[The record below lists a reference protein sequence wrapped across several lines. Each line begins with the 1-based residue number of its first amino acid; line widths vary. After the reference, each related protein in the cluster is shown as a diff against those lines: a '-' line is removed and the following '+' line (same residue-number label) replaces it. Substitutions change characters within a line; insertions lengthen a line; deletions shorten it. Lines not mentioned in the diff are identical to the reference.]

1 MVPSVR
7 AITIAVVLGAV
18 AACAPGDVLLTEAPP
33 GYVQQAPARVA
44 NIEWSRAETVTV
56 ALSEFRF
63 TPQELVFRRGVPY
76 RLRIENGGKF
86 SHTFNAEG
94 FFEAIAVQKLRSG
107 ENETALPYVKN
118 VVVAPREVKDLYF
131 LAVVPG
137 SYDLRC
143 SVILHDVFGMTGTIE
158 IR

>member
-1 MVPSVR
+1 MIENVR
-7 AITIAVVLGAV
+7 AITIAIVLGAV
-18 AACAPGDVLLTEAPP
+18 TACAPGDVLLTEPPP
-33 GYVQQAPARVA
+33 GYVEDAPARVA
-44 NIEWSRAETVTV
+44 AADWSSAETVTV
-56 ALSEFRF
+56 ALSEYRIAPQQLEFR
-63 TPQELVFRRGVPY
+63 QGAPY
-76 RLRIENGGKF
+76 RLRIENQGTLT
-86 SHTFNAEG
+86 HTFNSEG

-107 ENETALPYVKN
+107 ENETALPYVKD
-118 VVVAPREVKDLYF
+118 VVVAPGEVKDLYF

>member
-1 MVPSVR
+1 MIENVR
-7 AITIAVVLGAV
+7 AILIPMVLSAAGACTPGEVLVVEL
-18 AACAPGDVLLTEAPP
+18 PP
-33 GYVQQAPARVA
+33 GYVEDAPARVA
-44 NIEWSRAETVTV
+44 AADWSSAETVTV

-63 TPQELVFRRGVPY
+63 APQQLEFRQGAPY
-76 RLRIENGGKF
+76 RLRIENRGNLT
-86 SHTFNAEG
+86 HTFNSEG

-118 VVVAPREVKDLYF
+118 IVVAPGEVKDLYF

-143 SVILHDVFGMTGTIE
+143 SVILHDVFGMTGTVE

>member
-1 MVPSVR
+1 MDPSVR

-18 AACAPGDVLLTEAPP
+18 TACAPGDVLLTEPPP

-44 NIEWSRAETVTV
+44 AIEWSRAKTVTV

-63 TPQELVFRRGVPY
+63 TPQELVFRRGSPY
-76 RLRIENGGKF
+76 RLRIENRGNF
-86 SHTFNAEG
+86 THTFSADG

-118 VVVAPREVKDLYF
+118 VVVAPREVKVLYF

-143 SVILHDVFGMTGTIE
+143 SVILHDVFGMTGTVE

>member
-18 AACAPGDVLLTEAPP
+18 TACAPGDVLLTEPPP
-33 GYVQQAPARVA
+33 GYVEDAPARVA
-44 NIEWSRAETVTV
+44 AIDWSRAETVSV

-63 TPQELVFRRGVPY
+63 TPQELVFRQGFPY
-76 RLRIENGGKF
+76 RLRIENGGNF
-86 SHTFNAEG
+86 THTFNAEE

-143 SVILHDVFGMTGTIE
+143 AVILHDVFGMTGTVQ

>member
-1 MVPSVR
+1 MVPRVR

-18 AACAPGDVLLTEAPP
+18 AACAPGDVLLTEPPP
-33 GYVQQAPARVA
+33 GYVQEAPARVA
-44 NIEWSRAETVTV
+44 AVEWSRAETETV

-63 TPQELVFRRGVPY
+63 APQKLVFRCGAPY
-76 RLRIENGGKF
+76 RLRIENWGNF
-86 SHTFNAEG
+86 THTFNAEG
-94 FFEAIAVQKLRSG
+94 FFEAIAVQKVRSG

-118 VVVAPREVKDLYF
+118 VVVAPREVKELYF

-143 SVILHDVFGMTGTIE
+143 SVILHDVLGMTGTVE

>member
-7 AITIAVVLGAV
+7 AITIAVVLGVV
-18 AACAPGDVLLTEAPP
+18 AACAPRDVLLTEPPP
-33 GYVQQAPARVA
+33 GYVQEAPARVA
-44 NIEWSRAETVTV
+44 TIDWSSAETVTV

-63 TPQELVFRRGVPY
+63 TPQKLVFRRGVPY
-76 RLRIENGGKF
+76 RLRIENGGNF
-86 SHTFNAEG
+86 AHTFNAEG
-94 FFEAIAVQKLRSG
+94 FFAAIAVQKLRSG
-107 ENETALPYVKN
+107 ETETVLPYVKN

-137 SYDLRC
+137 SYDLKC
-143 SVILHDVFGMTGTIE
+143 SVVPHDVLGMTGTVE